1 MGSKKEDLNRRKSKL
16 RLFWSIVVLM
26 SQNLDDPPGRF
37 IWYELATTDVASA
50 KAFYADVMGWRIR
63 DMTIPGTNYT
73 VFTMGEIPVSGLMH
87 LPEEARQ
94 NGARPRWLGFVG
106 VKDVDAVIDRI
117 KGLGGD
123 VLVSPR
129 NVFAVSRFAVVA
141 DPQSATFAL
150 ITAISGD
157 ERQTEASAPGRV
169 GWHELLAADREKA
182 FSFYAMAFGWQRA
195 AATKGRMGTYQMF
208 SVDGETIGGIVA
220 KPKTVSVPSWVYYFN
235 VDDIDAAVKRVATAG
250 GRVAEGPIEVPS
262 GSWVVHCTDPQN
274 AMFALV
280 GKRDYKA
287 IIHFGPGKARTAFV
301 SG

>member
-16 RLFWSIVVLM
+16 RLFWSTVVSM

-37 IWYELATTDVASA
+37 IWYELATTDVASS
-50 KAFYADVMGWRIR
+50 KAFYANVMGWRIR
-63 DMTIPGTNYT
+63 DMAIPGTNYT

-123 VLVSPR
+123 VLVSPT
-129 NVFAVSRFAVVA
+129 NVFAISRFAVVA

-157 ERQTEASAPGRV
+157 ERQTESSAPGRV

-195 AATKGRMGTYQMF
+195 AATKGSMGTYQMF

-235 VDDIDAAVKRVATAG
+235 VDDIDEAVKRVAAAG

-287 IIHFGPGKARTAFV
+287 II
-301 SG
+301 